1 MPNSYSSA
9 IKNRLHNLHSRARTR
24 SRVRHTTKRAGYTAG
39 GRPGLVALCAVSCVI
54 LPVWGRAQAQKD
66 APSPL
71 PVRQVTLF
79 TSGVAYTERAG
90 TVDGTA
96 EVPLMFRV
104 AQINDILKSL
114 VLLDRGGQVQPA
126 TYTARDP
133 ISHTLQGFAVDVT
146 SNMTQI
152 EILSRLRGASVQIE
166 TPGKPTLTG
175 QIAGVEQ
182 RQIGGDDGKPILAP
196 FLNLLGDNGLATV
209 RLDGDKTVRL
219 LDERLNR
226 EFRAALGLLAS
237 GADTQRRQVTLHFA
251 GQGKRDV
258 RVGYVM
264 EAPLWKMSY
273 RLLLGAS
280 TPSAAIGGK
289 PYLQGWALVENT
301 SDDDWQNIRLSLVS
315 GRPVSFIEDLYQP
328 LYLPRPVVAPDIVA
342 SPYPQTHEGD
352 LQNAPAPIV
361 PGAAGGFGGGG
372 GRGEAMGRSRAKSD
386 SPAALGAAGPSG
398 TNAPTGVNPS
408 DIFAMDADNSLVSRY
423 GEDARKSVIAQ
434 ASGAR
439 AGELFQYSI
448 ATPVTLPRQ
457 QAAMIPV
464 IAQDIEAEKLLLFNA
479 DSGTRFPLNAVRLH
493 NATRLHLKGGP
504 VTLFDGGVYAG
515 DARMEDV
522 APGDSRLLSYAV
534 DTSVEG
540 ERQGPANST
549 IETTFSLKRGVLNAT
564 RRERTETTYTLKSH
578 ADTPRV
584 ILVEHPFQ
592 AQYKLIAPAAA
603 TERTAGVYRFA
614 VPVAPGKS
622 QTLKVVVERPISQTF
637 GILDGDLTTLTA
649 YTSRGDISAKLKAAL
664 TEVVKRRA
672 SAQSLREQAQ
682 SRDEEVKSIGND
694 QERIRKN
701 MAALDKAS
709 ALYRRYVGELDTQE
723 TRLEHLRQ
731 EATRLRAQADA
742 ADTDLRAYIDS
753 LAPLE

>member
-1 MPNSYSSA
+1 MKYPLLFCAVVLVAVPVGAQSPASGPA
-9 IKNRLHNLHSRARTR
+9 P
-24 SRVRHTTKRAGYTAG
+24 VPVAG
-39 GRPGLVALCAVSCVI
+39 GGIA
-54 LPVWGRAQAQKD
+54 
-66 APSPL
+66 APPAPASPLSPL

-79 TSGVAYTERAG
+79 TSGVAYTERGG
-90 TVDGTA
+90 TIDGNA

-133 ISHTLQGFAVDVT
+133 LAHTLQGFAIDVT
-146 SNMTQI
+146 ANMTQI
-152 EILSRLRGASVQIE
+152 EILSRLRGASVQVE

-196 FLNLLGDNGLATV
+196 FLNLLGENGLTSV

-226 EFRAALGLLAS
+226 EFRQALGLLAS

-251 GQGKRDV
+251 GTGRRDA

-280 TPSAAIGGK
+280 APGAVAGGK

-328 LYLPRPVVAPDIVA
+328 LYLPRPVVAPDVVA

-352 LQNAPAPIV
+352 LQNAPAPVIAN
-361 PGAAGGFGGGG
+361 GAGGFGGGAG
-372 GRGEAMGRSRAKSD
+372 MPMGRSRAKSD
-386 SPAALGAAGPSG
+386 SPAPLGAMGPAGEPGPGSLRG
-398 TNAPTGVNPS
+398 IKPS
-408 DIFAMDADNSLVSRY
+408 DLFAMDSDNSLVLKY
-423 GEDARKSVIAQ
+423 GEESKSVIAQ
-434 ASGAR
+434 ANGEK
-439 AGELFQYSI
+439 AGELFQYRI

-493 NATRLHLKGGP
+493 NATTLHLKGGP

-522 APGDSRLLSYAV
+522 APGDSRLLTYAV

-549 IETTFSLKRGVLNAT
+549 LETTFSLKRGVLTVT
-564 RRERTETTYTLKSH
+564 RRERAETTYTLKSH
-578 ADTPRV
+578 SDAPRT

-592 AQYKLIAPAAA
+592 AQYKLIAPCRAPA
-603 TERTAGVYRFA
+603 ERTAGVYRFA
-614 VPVAPGKS
+614 VPVAPGKA
-622 QTLKVVVERPISQTF
+622 QTLKVITERPLSQTF
-637 GILDGDLTTLTA
+637 GILDGDLNALVA
-649 YTSRGDISAKLKAAL
+649 YTSRGDLSARLKAAL
-664 TEVVKRRA
+664 GEVARRRA
-672 SAQSLREQAQ
+672 NAQSLREQAQ
-682 SRDEEVKSIGND
+682 SRDDEVKSIGTD
-694 QERIRKN
+694 QDRIRKN
-701 MAALDKAS
+701 MAALDKDLGPVQTLRGRTGRAGDPAGAS
-709 ALYRRYVGELDTQE
+709 KARSDPPARPG
-723 TRLEHLRQ
+723 RGSRH
-731 EATRLRAQADA
+731 
-742 ADTDLRAYIDS
+742 
-753 LAPLE
+753 